1 MDDLFVKIFLPVF
14 LFLYLEVAFVWP
26 SLKVWR
32 TTGINPLAF
41 SSEDN
46 THNYIGKWFKI
57 LIGLMIVSVVM
68 FIAGESAY
76 EYLMPAHY
84 LEVKW
89 VRITAIVLCFI
100 SLLVTMLGHFDMA
113 QSWRIGIDKINEAP
127 LVQTGLFRFSRNPV
141 FLSMIIVLLCLFFII
156 PNAVTLVTLVSGY
169 MLIQLQVRLEE
180 EFLLQKHGEIYKEY
194 CRKVK
199 RWF

>member
-1 MDDLFVKIFLPVF
+1 
-14 LFLYLEVAFVWP
+14 
-26 SLKVWR
+26 
-32 TTGINPLAF
+32 
-41 SSEDN
+41 
-46 THNYIGKWFKI
+46 
-57 LIGLMIVSVVM
+57 MIVSVVM

-76 EYLMPAHY
+76 DYLMPAHY

-141 FLSMIIVLLCLFFII
+141 FLSMIVVLVCLFFLI
-156 PNAVTLVTLVSGY
+156 PNAITLVTLVSGY
-169 MLIQLQVRLEE
+169 ILIQLQVRLEE
-180 EFLLQKHGEIYKEY
+180 EFLLQKHGDVYKQY
-194 CRKVK
+194 CGQVR